1 MNNTLLRSEGGKLVE
16 NTIFNEMFWSCAK
29 SIISI
34 CETIVQILRMVDSN
48 AACMGFVY
56 KGMEMVK

>member
-1 MNNTLLRSEGGKLVE
+1 VE
-16 NTIFNEMFWSCAK
+16 NTIFNGMFWSCAEK
-29 SIISI
+29 IISI

>member
-1 MNNTLLRSEGGKLVE
+1 ME
-16 NTIFNEMFWSCAK
+16 NTIFNGMFWSCAEK
-29 SIISI
+29 IISI

-48 AACMGFVY
+48 DACMGFVY